1 MNGTPCHMNALSSTT
16 TPSQI
21 NVWLDILQRFPTTAF
36 FWISTNAPIFVSLPI
51 SQPYRFIKFE
61 SCTFSPSFT
70 SLEMQLLEFIG
81 RPGILSSPAIHL
93 LLPASSP
100 PAARREHSRT
110 TP

>member
-1 MNGTPCHMNALSSTT
+1 MNVTPCPMNTLSSTT

-36 FWISTNAPIFVSLPI
+36 FWISTNEPIFVSLSL
-51 SQPYRFIKFE
+51 SQPYSFIKFE
-61 SCTFSPSFT
+61 SCSFSPSFT
-70 SLEMQLLEFIG
+70 SLEMQLLEVIG

-100 PAARREHSRT
+100 PAARSVHR
-110 TP
+110 